1 MISRR
6 RILTIQITTL
16 VALLGLYE
24 ALARSHLLY
33 EGVIPPLWL
42 MAVALVHALATPS
55 TYTNLGVTGYEVG
68 LGFAIGTLGGIAIGI
83 PTGANRLIRS
93 ALNPY
98 LDGIATAPKIIFFP
112 IALLAF
118 GVGPGSKAALGA
130 LSAFFPVVLT
140 VAAAVRHINPV
151 FVRVG
156 RSYNATAWQMA
167 TKIYLP
173 ALVPAVVNGMRIGLG
188 VSIIGVLF
196 GEIKLSDKGIGF
208 ATIDA
213 YNHFRI
219 PQMYALL
226 FIIFAIAVMANIA
239 IGRLEARERRLR
251 EVPGQKTA

>member
-1 MISRR
+1 MTSRG
-6 RILTIQITTL
+6 RILTIQLAT
-16 VALLGLYE
+16 VAAVLAAYE

-33 EGVIPPLWL
+33 EGVVPPLGAL
-42 MAVALVHALATPS
+42 AVALAQALGAPP
-55 TYTNLGVTGYEVG
+55 TYVNLGVTAAEV
-68 LGFAIGTLGGIAIGI
+68 AIGFGVGTLLGVALGI
-83 PTGANRLIRS
+83 PTGAN
-93 ALNPY
+93 ALVRAAIGPY
-98 LDGIATAPKIIFFP
+98 LDGIATAPKIVFFP

-130 LSAFFPVVLT
+130 LSAFFPVALT
-140 VAAAVRHINPV
+140 VAAAVGRINPV

-156 RSYNATAWQMA
+156 RSFNASRWQMA

-188 VSIIGVLF
+188 VAIIGVLL

-226 FIIFAIAVMANIA
+226 MLVFAIAVLANVA
-239 IGRLEARERRLR
+239 LGRLEARRR
-251 EVPGQKTA
+251 

>member
-6 RILTIQITTL
+6 RILTIQ
-16 VALLGLYE
+16 VATILAILALYE

-33 EGVIPPLWL
+33 EGVIPPLG
-42 MAVALVHALATPS
+42 AIVVAIAQALANPS
-55 TYTNLGVTGYEVG
+55 TYGNLGVTGYEVG
-68 LGFAIGTLGGIAIGI
+68 IGFAIGTVAGIAIGI
-83 PTGANRLIRS
+83 PTGAQRLVRS
-93 ALNPY
+93 AINPF

-140 VAAAVRHINPV
+140 VAAAVRRINPV

-156 RSYNATAWQMA
+156 RSFNASRWQMA

-226 FIIFAIAVMANIA
+226 LIIFGIAVCANIG

-251 EVPGQKTA
+251 ETPGEKPA